1 MNVVVTPEDKN
12 DIHLGKAVIH
22 DLREIV
28 DKTKLLRTDGA
39 RTAISIITASTNG
52 SNVQNEKKKVL
63 LAKKKGLPVKRI
75 SGGKIAASLKDRL
88 TCCCRYHV
96 EAKSLFLKC
105 MEFRKKHIHPQL
117 SEEEKNKFPVYEHL
131 TDIAVAT
138 LCGKD
143 TTHDC
148 FNKAC
153 LDRKCTECGVRLL
166 DFSDQELS
174 DHPEAPT
181 VSWKEYEYITVHNK
195 RKLTLVRKCSKP
207 SEMFAHFKHVL
218 DHFAGHQFRAYWQNA
233 QLKSLKEN
241 LPQNNCIVIHDY
253 SENYACKE
261 RVEVQT
267 TYFQRTE
274 VTIHVSIIYR
284 HSVLELDG
292 VESFPDDPCIVTEH
306 FFVISSDE
314 KHDQCFTS
322 KVQSLVKEYL
332 DSISYNVNVFHE
344 FTDDCPVQ
352 YKSRNCFECV
362 NGNYN
367 MCTNNAIG
375 RKEVVPIRPDDK
387 GTIDDDENDNEYT
400 MSDLIVEGTVLAL
413 YTDEENAEFYLLRAS
428 SCPEKL
434 RTSEV
439 DDWGVSFE
447 KNHKIIRGQYFKSDL
462 NRSELSYKLIRRK
475 KDNCTRGICNL
486 YFTTVKSEFS
496 ICTYSSRNRASGHT
510 ICTR

>member
-1 MNVVVTPEDKN
+1 MEKEVKISAADRIK
-12 DIHLGKAVIH
+12 LWKAKKI
-22 DLREIV
+22 E
-28 DKTKLLRTDGA
+28 KMKE
-39 RTAISIITASTNG
+39 N
-52 SNVQNEKKKVL
+52 NENYYSKKKL
-63 LAKKKGLPVKRI
+63 SNETKQPKQTLSMTNSAIKRRKERKSKKEKREKETKRKQSYRKSAKKT
-75 SGGKIAASLKDRL
+75 A
-88 TCCCRYHV
+88 
-96 EAKSLFLKC
+96 C

-143 TTHDC
+143 TTNDC

-174 DHPEAPT
+174 DHPEVPT
-181 VSWKEYEYITVHNK
+181 VSWEKYEYITVHNK
-195 RKLTLVRKCSKP
+195 RNLTLVRKCSKP

-261 RVEVQT
+261 RVDVQS

-306 FFVISSDE
+306 FFIISSDE
-314 KHDQCFTS
+314 KHDQCLTNTINRDS
-322 KVQSLVKEYL
+322 VKAYKPIPGIRSLHQVLNSEPEKLTVRYMSCYSCE
-332 DSISYNVNVFHE
+332 
-344 FTDDCPVQ
+344 
-352 YKSRNCFECV
+352 ECV

-367 MCTNNAIG
+367 MCTNNAIVC
-375 RKEVVPIRPDDK
+375 KEVVPIRPDDK

-439 DDWGVSFE
+439 DDWGVSFRKKN
-447 KNHKIIRGQYFKSDL
+447 KNHSRTVLQIRLK
-462 NRSELSYKLIRRK
+462 
-475 KDNCTRGICNL
+475 
-486 YFTTVKSEFS
+486 
-496 ICTYSSRNRASGHT
+496 
-510 ICTR
+510 

>member
-1 MNVVVTPEDKN
+1 MNQ
-12 DIHLGKAVIH
+12 
-22 DLREIV
+22 
-28 DKTKLLRTDGA
+28 RTFE
-39 RTAISIITASTNG
+39 RLKPFF
-52 SNVQNEKKKVL
+52 V
-63 LAKKKGLPVKRI
+63 R
-75 SGGKIAASLKDRL
+75 AASPKDRL

-96 EAKSLFLKC
+96 ESKSLFLKC

-117 SEEEKNKFPVYEHL
+117 SGEEKNKFPVYEHL

-143 TTHDC
+143 TTNDC

-181 VSWKEYEYITVHNK
+181 
-195 RKLTLVRKCSKP
+195 
-207 SEMFAHFKHVL
+207 
-218 DHFAGHQFRAYWQNA
+218 
-233 QLKSLKEN
+233 
-241 LPQNNCIVIHDY
+241 
-253 SENYACKE
+253 
-261 RVEVQT
+261 
-267 TYFQRTE
+267 RTE
-274 VTIHVSIIYR
+274 VAIHVSIIYR

-292 VESFPDDPCIVTEH
+292 GIESFPDDPCIVTEH

-314 KHDQCFTS
+314 KHDKCFTS

-332 DSISYNVNVFHE
+332 DSISYNNRKKLTVRYLSCYSCE
-344 FTDDCPVQ
+344 
-352 YKSRNCFECV
+352 ECV

-439 DDWGVSFE
+439 DDWGVSF
-447 KNHKIIRGQYFKSDL
+447 KKKTQKSFEDSTS
-462 NRSELSYKLIRRK
+462 NQ
-475 KDNCTRGICNL
+475 T
-486 YFTTVKSEFS
+486 
-496 ICTYSSRNRASGHT
+496 
-510 ICTR
+510 

>member
-1 MNVVVTPEDKN
+1 MNQ
-12 DIHLGKAVIH
+12 
-22 DLREIV
+22 
-28 DKTKLLRTDGA
+28 RTFE
-39 RTAISIITASTNG
+39 RLKPFF
-52 SNVQNEKKKVL
+52 V
-63 LAKKKGLPVKRI
+63 R
-75 SGGKIAASLKDRL
+75 AASPKDRL

-143 TTHDC
+143 TTNDC

-181 VSWKEYEYITVHNK
+181 VSWEKCEYITVHNK

-207 SEMFAHFKHVL
+207 YEMFAHFKHVL

-261 RVEVQT
+261 RVEVQS

-284 HSVLELDG
+284 NSVLELDG
-292 VESFPDDPCIVTEH
+292 VESFPDDPCIITEH

-344 FTDDCPVQ
+344 FTDGCTVQ
-352 YKSRNCFECV
+352 YKSRNCFDTINRNSVKAYKPIPGIRSLHQVLNSEQKKLTVRYLSCYSCEECV

-439 DDWGVSFE
+439 DDWGVSFR
-447 KNHKIIRGQYFKSDL
+447 KNTKIIRGQYFKSDL
-462 NRSELSYKLIRRK
+462 NRSELSYKLIRR
-475 KDNCTRGICNL
+475 NQAIVPEASVIYISPQLRVNSRFALTL
-486 YFTTVKSEFS
+486 PETVHLDILSVLDEMES
-496 ICTYSSRNRASGHT
+496 
-510 ICTR
+510 

>member
-1 MNVVVTPEDKN
+1 MNQ
-12 DIHLGKAVIH
+12 
-22 DLREIV
+22 
-28 DKTKLLRTDGA
+28 RTFE
-39 RTAISIITASTNG
+39 RLKPFF
-52 SNVQNEKKKVL
+52 V
-63 LAKKKGLPVKRI
+63 R
-75 SGGKIAASLKDRL
+75 AASPKDRL

-143 TTHDC
+143 TTNDC

-181 VSWKEYEYITVHNK
+181 
-195 RKLTLVRKCSKP
+195 
-207 SEMFAHFKHVL
+207 
-218 DHFAGHQFRAYWQNA
+218 
-233 QLKSLKEN
+233 
-241 LPQNNCIVIHDY
+241 
-253 SENYACKE
+253 
-261 RVEVQT
+261 
-267 TYFQRTE
+267 RTE

-292 VESFPDDPCIVTEH
+292 VESFPDDPCIVTKH

-314 KHDQCFTS
+314 KHDQCFTNTINRDS
-322 KVQSLVKEYL
+322 VKAYKPIPGIRSLHQVLNSEPEKLTVRYMSCYSCE
-332 DSISYNVNVFHE
+332 
-344 FTDDCPVQ
+344 
-352 YKSRNCFECV
+352 ECV

-375 RKEVVPIRPDDK
+375 RKEVVHIRPDDK

-400 MSDLIVEGTVLAL
+400 MSNLIVEGTVIGL

-439 DDWGVSFE
+439 DDWGVSFRK
-447 KNHKIIRGQYFKSDL
+447 KNTKIIRGQYFKSDL
-462 NRSELSYKLIRRK
+462 NRSQLSYKLIRRK
-475 KDNCTRGICNL
+475 KAI
-486 YFTTVKSEFS
+486 VPE
-496 ICTYSSRNRASGHT
+496 ASV
-510 ICTR
+510 IYISPQ